1 MGHGGRKLPMHGS
14 SMWYFWNWCS
24 KAPKSQW
31 FALKKYV
38 FQQNVVVRSAVFF
51 WKDRNVK
58 TYYFAG
64 RKVDIFQ
71 THHAKTS
78 ADCTRAPVEKI
89 GARIA
94 VQKLSHVEFH
104 KWTRRG
110 HHDLCV
116 D

>member
-1 MGHGGRKLPMHGS
+1 MWTRIKHETLGIGHGKWDMVAVLPMHGS
-14 SMWYFWNWCS
+14 SMWYFWNCCS

-31 FALKKYV
+31 FALKKYA
-38 FQQNVVVRSAVFF
+38 FQKNVVVRSAVFF

-58 TYYFAG
+58 TYNFAG

-78 ADCTRAPVEKI
+78 ADCTPAPVEKI

-94 VQKLSHVEFH
+94 VQ
-104 KWTRRG
+104 
-110 HHDLCV
+110 
-116 D
+116 